1 MCNKKQILGRP
12 DSGNRNSLHH
22 TNFSITKNYKLW
34 EKMCLMAVESRQI
47 QLETGKDPI
56 HIKGK
61 HTG

>member
-34 EKMCLMAVESRQI
+34 EKNVFDGSGE
-47 QLETGKDPI
+47 
-56 HIKGK
+56 
-61 HTG
+61 